1 MRTETNPET
10 ELRTTARRLV
20 ELLPVFPSARISGK
34 MSKIEMLRLLI
45 SQRLTAAAEEIFGAF
60 GRTVAEYEEEISR
73 FKLEIER
80 QRRLLDLSR
89 TPQISVHAD
98 SSGEKQTLRPEEG
111 ASEPGTCG
119 ADARWSS
126 LIRLDPPSCP
136 VNGLLITSEGF

>member
-10 ELRTTARRLV
+10 ELRTAARRLGD
-20 ELLPVFPSARISGK
+20 LLRVFTSARVSGK

-98 SSGEKQTLRPEEG
+98 SSGEKRTPRPQEG
-111 ASEPGTCG
+111 ASEPGDCG
-119 ADARWSS
+119 ADARRRRTELLERLNPFRSS
-126 LIRLDPPSCP
+126 VRRMC
-136 VNGLLITSEGF
+136 T